1 MAATP
6 KIVKVSPQAGIPGGE
21 IVIACSEF
29 DTSNFRNCKVMFGN
43 TPGRIVSASLNRV
56 IAAVPEV
63 GNVEDRQAGVRLRAG
78 DKESNSFEFRV
89 GEKLADNL
97 HPVANP
103 AFDPDTGNLYVTLS
117 GTRGQKV
124 PVSVWK
130 ISPTGEMSPFLSEI
144 VNPTGI
150 AFDKDGTMF
159 VSSRYDNNVYRISP
173 FKEAEVFAR
182 NLGIATGLAFDRKGR
197 LYVGDR
203 QGTIFRVSEVG
214 DAQPFATLEPS
225 VSAYHLA
232 FGPDEFL
239 YVTGPTAS
247 SFETIVQISP
257 SGEVVRYYTGLGRPQ
272 GLAFDPDGNL
282 YVAASLHGHRGIIRI
297 TRDKEAEM
305 IVAGSSMV
313 GLAFDDTGN
322 MLTVTTR
329 EVYRVPVGIKGW
341 LNISLT

>member
-1 MAATP
+1 MPATP
-6 KIVKVSPQAGIPGGE
+6 KIIKVSPLAAVPSGE
-21 IVIACSEF
+21 IVINCSDF
-29 DTSNFRNCKVMFGN
+29 DTSNFRNCKVLFGQ
-43 TPGRIVSASLNRV
+43 TQGRIVSASLNRV
-56 IAAVPEV
+56 IVAVPEV
-63 GNVEDRQAGVRLRAG
+63 SNPEWRQAGVRLQVG
-78 DKESNSFEFRV
+78 DSESNTVGFSV

-130 ISPTGEMSPFLSEI
+130 ISPTGEMSPFLSDI

-150 AFDKDGTMF
+150 AFDKEGTMF
-159 VSSRYDNNVYRISP
+159 VSSRYDNNIYRISP

-203 QGTIFRVSEVG
+203 QGTIFSVNDVG

-232 FGPDEFL
+232 FGPDEHL

-247 SFETIVQISP
+247 SFESIVRISP
-257 SGEVVRYYTGLGRPQ
+257 EGEVARYYTGLGRPQ
-272 GLAFDPDGNL
+272 GLAFDPEGNL
-282 YVAASLHGHRGIIRI
+282 YVAASLHGHRGIIKI
-297 TRDKEAEM
+297 NQNKDAEM
-305 IVAGSSMV
+305 IVAGSSIV

-322 MLTVTTR
+322 MLVVTIR

-341 LNISLT
+341 LNVSLS

>member
-1 MAATP
+1 MTATP
-6 KIVKVSPQAGIPGGE
+6 KISRVSPSAGVPGGE
-21 IVIACSEF
+21 VIITCSDF
-29 DTSNFRNCKVMFGN
+29 DTSNFRNCKVLFGQ

-56 IAAVPEV
+56 IAAIPEV
-63 GNVEDRQAGVRLRAG
+63 TNPEDRQAGIRLRVG
-78 DKESNSFEFRV
+78 DLDSNGIEFNV

-117 GTRGQKV
+117 GRRGQKV

-130 ISPTGEMSPFLSEI
+130 ISPTGEMSPFLSDI

-150 AFDKDGTMF
+150 AFDKDGTMY

-173 FKEAEVFAR
+173 FKEAEVFVR
-182 NLGIATGLAFDRKGR
+182 NLGIATGLAFDRKGH

-203 QGTIFRVSEVG
+203 QGTIFRVNQVG
-214 DAQPFATLEPS
+214 EAQTFATLEPS

-232 FGPDEFL
+232 FGPDDHL

-247 SFETIVQISP
+247 SFESVMRISP
-257 SGEVVRYYTGLGRPQ
+257 EGEVSRYFTGLGRPQ
-272 GLAFDPDGNL
+272 GLAFDADGNL

-297 TRDKEAEM
+297 NKDKEAEM
-305 IVAGSSMV
+305 IVSGSSMI
-313 GLAFDDTGN
+313 GLAFDDAAN
-322 MLTVTTR
+322 MLAVTTE

-341 LNISLT
+341 LNSSLY

>member
-1 MAATP
+1 MTAAP
-6 KIVKVSPQAGIPGGE
+6 KISNLSPTAGVCGGE
-21 IVIACSEF
+21 VIITCSDF
-29 DTSNFRNCKVMFGN
+29 DTSNFRTCKAFFGR

-56 IAAVPEV
+56 IVSVPDIT
-63 GNVEDRQAGVRLRAG
+63 NVEDRLAGLSLRVG
-78 DKESNSFEFRV
+78 EMESNVIPFKV

-103 AFDPDTGNLYVTLS
+103 AFDAETGNLYVTLS

-130 ISPTGEMSPFLSEI
+130 ISPSGEMSPFLSDI
-144 VNPTGI
+144 INPTGI
-150 AFDKDGTMF
+150 AFDREGTMY
-159 VSSRYDNNVYRISP
+159 VSSRYDSNVYRISP

-182 NLGIATGLAFDRKGR
+182 NLGIATGLAFDRQGQ

-203 QGTIFRVSEVG
+203 QGTIYRISELG

-232 FGPDEFL
+232 FGSDDFL

-247 SFETIVQISP
+247 SFESVIHISP
-257 SGEVVRYYTGLGRPQ
+257 NGEVSRYFTGLGRPQ
-272 GLAFDPDGNL
+272 GIAFDQDGNL

-297 TRDKEAEM
+297 TSDKQAEM

-313 GLAFDDTGN
+313 GLTFDDVGN
-322 MLTVTTR
+322 MVVVTTR
-329 EVYRVPVGIKGW
+329 EVYRVPMGIRGFQ
-341 LNISLT
+341 L